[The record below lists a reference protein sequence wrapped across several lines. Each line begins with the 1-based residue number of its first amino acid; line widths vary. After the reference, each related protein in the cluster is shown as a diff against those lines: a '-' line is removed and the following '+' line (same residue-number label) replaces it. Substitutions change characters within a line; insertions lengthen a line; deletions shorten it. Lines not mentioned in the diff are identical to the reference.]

1 MKFLFKLIIAL
12 FLVINTNAQSYQLFG
27 DAFGVSPFNASCPSD
42 TCFTLTPDLMNKRG
56 AVYGDELFDLT
67 RPFDGTFCL
76 FLGTKDANGADGFA
90 FILKDTNVSLI
101 GGLGGGLGYSTL
113 SPSIAIEF
121 DTWNNG
127 GVDIPADHTSL
138 NFNGNVTSPIV
149 PSISLSPTSA
159 NVEDGM
165 SHTARIVWTPADTT
179 LYMFFDNV
187 LRFSHK
193 VDLINRVF
201 GGKTKVNWGFTSST
215 GGSSN
220 LQQICFPVKPVSFY
234 FDTLCQDSCLDF
246 NQILYDPNYSYSWNN
261 GVLDT
266 FPLVTLCPNV
276 ATTYNL
282 YKQSKLTGLIDTIEL
297 SIDVKTKPSLFLGR
311 DTILCQDSS
320 LFLSI
325 NKPMISYLWS
335 TGDTSQTLLVD
346 KRNEYWLQV
355 TDSFGCKNTD
365 TILVDIQKGKV
376 ELTADRQFGCEPL
389 LVNFMERAIVY
400 NGSVTGYYWDFGNS
414 TNSFFPQDSTRY
426 VTAGT
431 YSVRLSVVSDLGCT
445 FDSIYSDL
453 IQVYPYA
460 IANFDIGP
468 SVGKENSQTYFNNLS
483 INSTSWLWEFGDGS
497 TSSLENP
504 IKVFA
509 SSGKY
514 SIKLKASNAGGCND
528 SIVKEFNVVK
538 SPSFYAPNTFTP
550 NYDGI
555 NDEWR
560 VHGVEF
566 ASEYEIHIFNR
577 WGEML
582 FSSMDKTESWNGIYN
597 GKVVPEG
604 IYSYRT
610 IIKFDSDAYEY
621 FGHIL
626 VGR

>member
-1 MKFLFKLIIAL
+1 MKLLLKSLLPI
-12 FLVINTNAQSYQLFG
+12 FLVINTYSQSYQLFG
-27 DAFGVSPFNASCPSD
+27 DAFGVSPFNVSCPSD
-42 TCFTLTPDLMNKRG
+42 TCFTLTPDLQNKRG

-90 FILKDTNVSLI
+90 FVLKDTNVSLI
-101 GGLGGGLGYSTL
+101 GGLGGGLGYATL

-138 NFNGNVTSPIV
+138 NFNGSVTSPIV
-149 PSISLSPTSA
+149 PSISLSPTSG

-193 VDLINRVF
+193 VDLINRIF

-220 LQQICFPVKPVSFY
+220 LQQICFPIKPVSFY
-234 FDTLCQDSCLDF
+234 FDTICKDSCLDF
-246 NQILYDPNYSYSWNN
+246 NQVLYDPNYSYSWSN

-266 FPLVTLCPNV
+266 FPLVTLCPSA

-282 YKQSKLTGLIDTIEL
+282 YKQSKLTGLIDTIGL
-297 SIDVKTKPSLFLGR
+297 SIDVKTKPSLYLGQ
-311 DTILCQDSS
+311 DTILCQDST

-346 KRNEYWLQV
+346 EKSEYWLEV
-355 TDSFGCKNTD
+355 TDSFGCVNTD
-365 TILVDIQKGKV
+365 TIFVDIQKGRV
-376 ELTADRQFGCEPL
+376 ELIADRQFGCEPL
-389 LVNFMERAIVY
+389 LVKFMERAIVY

-414 TNSFFPQDSTRY
+414 INSFLPQDSTIY
-426 VTAGT
+426 ATAGT
-431 YSVRLSVVSDLGCT
+431 YSVRLSVVSDLGCI
-445 FDSIYSDL
+445 FDSLYTDL

-460 IANFDIGP
+460 IANFDIEP
-468 SVGKENSQTYFNNLS
+468 SVGKENSQNYFNNLS

-497 TSSLENP
+497 TSSLQNP

-528 SIVKEFNVVK
+528 SLVKEFNIVK

-555 NDEWR
+555 NDTWR
-560 VHGVEF
+560 IYGVEF
-566 ASEYEIHIFNR
+566 ASEYELHIFNR
-577 WGEML
+577 WGELL
-582 FSSMDKTESWNGIYN
+582 FSSLDKTESWDGIHN

-610 IIKFDSDAYEY
+610 ILKFDSDAYEY